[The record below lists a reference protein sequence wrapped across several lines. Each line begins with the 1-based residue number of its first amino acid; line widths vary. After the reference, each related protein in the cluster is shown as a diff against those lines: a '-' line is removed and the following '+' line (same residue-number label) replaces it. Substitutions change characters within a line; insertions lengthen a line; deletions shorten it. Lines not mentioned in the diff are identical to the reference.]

1 MILNIPQKNVLSA
14 LVENKDKW
22 MGVEEIYKICL
33 KTKHKVNRS
42 NISRSIDFL
51 LKNNLIMKPN
61 SQGKVKVTQS
71 GLDVF
76 EENFIK

>member
-1 MILNIPQKNVLSA
+1 MILNIPQKNVLRA

>member
-1 MILNIPQKNVLSA
+1 MILNIPQKNVLRA
-14 LVENKDKW
+14 LVQNKDKW

-51 LKNNLIMKPN
+51 LENNLIMKPN
-61 SQGKVKVTQS
+61 SQGKVKVTES

-76 EENFIK
+76 EENVIK

>member
-1 MILNIPQKNVLSA
+1 MILNIPQKNVLRA

-51 LKNNLIMKPN
+51 LKNNLIMKPI

>member
-1 MILNIPQKNVLSA
+1 MILNIPQKNVLRA

-61 SQGKVKVTQS
+61 SQGKVKVTES

-76 EENFIK
+76 EESVIK

>member
-1 MILNIPQKNVLSA
+1 MILNIPQKNVLRV
-14 LVENKDKW
+14 LVQNKDKW
-22 MGVEEIYKICL
+22 MGLEEIYKICL

-51 LKNNLIMKPN
+51 FENNLIMKPN
-61 SQGKVKVTQS
+61 SQGKVKVTKS

-76 EENFIK
+76 DANAIK

>member
-1 MILNIPQKNVLSA
+1 MILNIPQKNVLRA

-51 LKNNLIMKPN
+51 LKNNLIMKHN
-61 SQGKVKVTQS
+61 SQGKVKVTES

-76 EENFIK
+76 EESVIK